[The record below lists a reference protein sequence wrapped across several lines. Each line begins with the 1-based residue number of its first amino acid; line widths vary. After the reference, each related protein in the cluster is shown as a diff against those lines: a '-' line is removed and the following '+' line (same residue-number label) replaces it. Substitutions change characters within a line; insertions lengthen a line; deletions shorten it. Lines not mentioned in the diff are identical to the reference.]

1 MVTINFESEAFK
13 RATIRARARKMT
25 VRVTEFRK
33 YRVESDSG
41 KVYHVSFNVIAG
53 KKVGFCD
60 CQAGQNETLCVHLVS
75 ALPIHVYAA
84 RNRVGE
90 AIATRQ

>member
-1 MVTINFESEAFK
+1 MVSINFESEQFK

-41 KVYHVSFNVIAG
+41 KTYHVSFNVIAG

-60 CQAGQNETLCVHLVS
+60 CKAGQSKMLCVHLVS
-75 ALPIHVYAA
+75 ALPIHIHAA
-84 RNRVGE
+84 KH
-90 AIATRQ
+90 RQ

>member
-1 MVTINFESEAFK
+1 MVNINFESEQFK

-41 KVYHVSFNVIAG
+41 KTYCSGALKNVE
-53 KKVGFCD
+53 K
-60 CQAGQNETLCVHLVS
+60 
-75 ALPIHVYAA
+75 
-84 RNRVGE
+84 
-90 AIATRQ
+90 

>member
-1 MVTINFESEAFK
+1 MVTINFESEQFK

-41 KVYHVSFNVIAG
+41 KTYHVSFSVIGG

-60 CQAGQNETLCVHLVS
+60 CHAGQNSMLCVHLVN
-75 ALPIHVYAA
+75 ALPIHIYAA
-84 RNRVGE
+84 KNRE
-90 AIATRQ
+90 QARCARA

>member
-1 MVTINFESEAFK
+1 MVKINFESDQFK

-41 KVYHVSFNVIAG
+41 KTYHVSFTKIG
-53 KKVGFCD
+53 RDKVAYCD
-60 CQAGQNETLCVHLVS
+60 CQAGQHSMLCVHVIN
-75 ALPIHVYAA
+75 ALPLHIHVAK
-84 RNRVGE
+84 
-90 AIATRQ
+90 TRTA